1 MSNYLVRGGSP
12 LIGKISVHGAKNS
25 ILPVLAAALLNK
37 TSEQIRL
44 KKVPAL
50 YDVKAMIQILTSLG
64 AKVTHDGEDLLLQT
78 ANVSSHHVSKALME
92 EMRSS
97 IFLLGPLLGR
107 LGRAKIYYPGGCK
120 IGKRPID
127 LHIEGL
133 GALGATF
140 NKKKREY
147 ITARGELRGGR
158 FELKY
163 PSVGATENLMMA
175 AVTAKGDSVICNA
188 AREPEIVDLQN
199 FLNTLGAKIE
209 GAGGPVIIIKGVS
222 SLHGGTYTVF
232 PDRIVAGTFLLAAAI
247 TRGNVIVEGV
257 IPAHLQPLL
266 GLLEEAGASVKVSG
280 SVVGVSAGRLKA
292 IPRVETK
299 PYPGF
304 PTDLQPPLLACLTL
318 ARGNSNMIEHVFT
331 GRFHHVPELQKMGA
345 RITVNEQQAVISGV
359 AALKGAAVTAS
370 DLRAGAALVLAAL
383 AARGESTIQGI
394 RHIERGYERLPE
406 ALRSLG
412 AKIYQVEESPKE
424 AVF

>member
-133 GALGATF
+133 EALGATF
-140 NKKKREY
+140 NK
-147 ITARGELRGGR
+147 
-158 FELKY
+158 
-163 PSVGATENLMMA
+163 
-175 AVTAKGDSVICNA
+175 
-188 AREPEIVDLQN
+188 
-199 FLNTLGAKIE
+199 
-209 GAGGPVIIIKGVS
+209 
-222 SLHGGTYTVF
+222 
-232 PDRIVAGTFLLAAAI
+232 
-247 TRGNVIVEGV
+247 
-257 IPAHLQPLL
+257 
-266 GLLEEAGASVKVSG
+266 
-280 SVVGVSAGRLKA
+280 
-292 IPRVETK
+292 
-299 PYPGF
+299 
-304 PTDLQPPLLACLTL
+304 
-318 ARGNSNMIEHVFT
+318 
-331 GRFHHVPELQKMGA
+331 
-345 RITVNEQQAVISGV
+345 
-359 AALKGAAVTAS
+359 
-370 DLRAGAALVLAAL
+370 
-383 AARGESTIQGI
+383 
-394 RHIERGYERLPE
+394 
-406 ALRSLG
+406 
-412 AKIYQVEESPKE
+412 
-424 AVF
+424 